1 MKTTLIA
8 LMACLF
14 ALAPVAEAAK
24 IKGDGNVVKREISVS
39 DFKEI
44 TLSGDLACNSS
55 KWSFGSQ
62 NSIIP
67 LFYYSQSNEKAKLF
81 IETDANLFEHLKIES
96 EEGKL
101 RIGTVKKN
109 TLHPTKFVVT
119 ANSSGLQKLAS
130 SGCMDFELQSTLS
143 GEALEVQVSG
153 ASDVRLNKAV
163 KYEEVLIKTS
173 GAGDLYAND
182 LQCGKMEITVSGA
195 SDVKIKGKAAEARYR
210 VSGSGDISAKEFIV
224 EQLDC
229 HVSGSGDIRCHAT
242 ETLQAR
248 ASGSGDIYYSG
259 NPRADTKTSG
269 AGDIHKSR

>member
-14 ALAPVAEAAK
+14 AAAPVAEAAK
-24 IKGDGNVVKREISVS
+24 IKGDGNIVKREIAVS
-39 DFKEI
+39 DFVEL
-44 TLSGDLACNSS
+44 TLTGDLSCNSS
-55 KWSFGSQ
+55 NWSFGTQ
-62 NSIIP
+62 KSIIP
-67 LFYYSQSNEKAKLF
+67 LFHYSQSNEKAKLF
-81 IETDANLFEHLKIES
+81 IETDANLFDYLKIENK
-96 EEGKL
+96 EGKL
-101 RIGTVKKN
+101 LIGSEKN
-109 TLHPTKFVVT
+109 KTLYPTKFVVT
-119 ANSSGLQKLAS
+119 GNSSGLQKLSS

-143 GEALEVQVSG
+143 GEELQVQVSG

-163 KYEEVLIKTS
+163 RVEEVLIKTS

-182 LQCGKMEITVSGA
+182 LQCGKMEVTVTGS